1 MLHASKQVSEF
12 LACLRDLHTPCRCT
26 WIEDRQRPHAIPSDC
41 TRCHAT
47 HCIAST
53 VYIKAICEC
62 QRHRK
67 TTVAFCAMATRR
79 PGPRRYA
86 TSLSA
91 PTRLLIYTRFH
102 PYTYDTPTVWTSLLD
117 FVTRAAT
124 ALQTVLWSH
133 MKRSA
138 HIVATSD
145 AVAETGDT

>member
-1 MLHASKQVSEF
+1 MLRASKQVSES
-12 LACLRDLHTPCRCT
+12 LACLRDLHTPRRCT
-26 WIEDRQRPHAIPSDC
+26 WTEDRQRPHAIPSDC

-47 HCIAST
+47 HCVASI
-53 VYIKAICEC
+53 VYIKATCEC

-67 TTVAFCAMATRR
+67 TTVAFCAMSTRR
-79 PGPRRYA
+79 PGPRRCA

-91 PTRLLIYTRFH
+91 PTRLPIYPRFH
-102 PYTYDTPTVWTSLLD
+102 PYTHDTATAWTSLLD

-124 ALQTVLWSH
+124 ASQTVLWSH

-138 HIVATSD
+138 RMVATSN

>member
-1 MLHASKQVSEF
+1 MLRASKQVSES
-12 LACLRDLHTPCRCT
+12 LACLRDLHTPRRCIRT
-26 WIEDRQRPHAIPSDC
+26 EDRQRPHAIPSDC

-47 HCIAST
+47 HCVTSI
-53 VYIKAICEC
+53 VYIKATCEC

-79 PGPRRYA
+79 PGPRRCA

-91 PTRLLIYTRFH
+91 PTRLPIYPRFH
-102 PYTYDTPTVWTSLLD
+102 PYTQDTAKVWTSLLD

-124 ALQTVLWSH
+124 ASQTVLWSH

-138 HIVATSD
+138 RMVATSN
-145 AVAETGDT
+145 AVAETGVT